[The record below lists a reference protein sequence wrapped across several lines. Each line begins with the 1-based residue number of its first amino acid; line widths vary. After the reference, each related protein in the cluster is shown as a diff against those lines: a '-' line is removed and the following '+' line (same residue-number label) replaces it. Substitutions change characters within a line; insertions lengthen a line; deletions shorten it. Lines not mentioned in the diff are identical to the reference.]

1 LRAQDPLANP
11 DPLIRRVYAYVAY
24 RVGEGPDAEDITSAV
39 FENALR
45 YRSTYDASR
54 GEPATWLLGIARRCV
69 NKAFVQPRPSAEVE
83 TEAEA
88 PLDVEHHV
96 VQRLMLQAAVG
107 TLSERERDLIALR
120 YGADLRAR
128 QIAELLGLTTN
139 AVEVALH
146 RALSRLR
153 STLEAPVGGEEDLPV
168 VGPAKKPL

>member
-1 LRAQDPLANP
+1 
-11 DPLIRRVYAYVAY
+11 VYAYVAY

-45 YRSTYDASR
+45 YRSTYDPSR

-69 NKAFVQPRPSAEVE
+69 TKAFVERRSSTEVE
-83 TEAEA
+83 TEA
-88 PLDVEHHV
+88 PLDVEHQV
-96 VQRLMLQAAVG
+96 LQRLMLQGAVA

-120 YGADLRAR
+120 YGADLGAR

-153 STLEAPVGGEEDLPV
+153 TTLEHPLRGEGDLPV
-168 VGPAKKPL
+168 VGPAEKPL